1 MLLGEEAVVEELGR
15 GGGARQDGRG
25 CFFLRQQPK
34 EGRLEG
40 DIGGH
45 LEQSKRACAHILHK
59 CRILL
64 SYKGRTG
71 DWNNGG
77 LGL

>member
-1 MLLGEEAVVEELGR
+1 MKEPGR

-25 CFFLRQQPK
+25 CFLRQQPN
-34 EGRLEG
+34 EGRLVG
-40 DIGGH
+40 DIGRH
-45 LEQSKRACAHILHK
+45 LGQNKRAAANVLHK

-64 SYKGRTG
+64 SYKGRSG
-71 DWNNGG
+71 DWNNGI

>member
-1 MLLGEEAVVEELGR
+1 MAEAV
-15 GGGARQDGRG
+15 
-25 CFFLRQQPK
+25 FLRQQPN
-34 EGRLEG
+34 EGRLVG

-45 LEQSKRACAHILHK
+45 LGQSKRAAANVLHK

-64 SYKGRTG
+64 SDEGRSG
-71 DWNNGG
+71 DWNNGI